1 MGINVTKTENVID
14 RSYCDKCR
22 ENYPAE
28 ALTSLYRLEF
38 ESHHSSYGCE
48 YGHVPSVIT
57 DFHLADLC
65 KGCMANITAP
75 ADTTGARGAIREMV
89 AEGEQ
94 QAESTDKGPY
104 TTRFSREYRAALK
117 ALFGQS

>member
-1 MGINVTKTENVID
+1 MDEGAVMEV
-14 RSYCDKCR
+14 
-22 ENYPAE
+22 E
-28 ALTSLYRLEF
+28 
-38 ESHHSSYGCE
+38 
-48 YGHVPSVIT
+48 
-57 DFHLADLC
+57 
-65 KGCMANITAP
+65 
-75 ADTTGARGAIREMV
+75 TGAEEVEQGAEQVEEGTEQV